1 VTQSPISNL
10 KSQITNVLLVILL
23 LVAAFLRLY
32 RLDEIPPGVT
42 HDEADTGYFV
52 EVVYRTGRCSQVETP
67 YGYAYKPFTQYSAVP
82 FMALFGANDLALRF
96 HAAFWGL
103 VLVLFTYLWA
113 RRAFGVTVG
122 LGSAAMVAVTFWTV
136 FDSRFA
142 LNSPPCPAL
151 FTGAMYFLWLA
162 LDD

>member
-1 VTQSPISNL
+1 MSESRIADR
-10 KSQITNVLLVILL
+10 KSQIAGGLFVIIL
-23 LVAAFLRLY
+23 LVAAF
-32 RLDEIPPGVT
+32 LDEIPPGVT

-52 EVVYRTGRCSQVETP
+52 EVMYRTGRLSQVDTP
-67 YGYAYKPFTQYSAVP
+67 YGYAYKPFTQVSAVP
-82 FMALFGANDLALRF
+82 FMALFGPSDLALRF

-113 RRAFGVTVG
+113 RRAFGVTAG
-122 LGSAAMVAVTFWTV
+122 LGSAALVAVTFWTV

-151 FTGAMYFLWLA
+151 NRSRRARCSA
-162 LDD
+162 R